1 MSPVLLLSQQNR
13 LECHSGVTQ
22 TAVRCLATYLA
33 CNTTTTLSTSWCQ
46 RWLMSIY
53 YERELLS
60 LLQVSTF
67 DVSVVCR
74 NVKCLHYILA
84 TGLVFF
90 RIVCAGHVYTQF
102 KDYIMTFSV
111 LPYLTPTLLKQLITE
126 KTLDEYLLCTGSTH
140 RMKAGFL
147 SVHVS
152 GIHIRTSCRSGL
164 ACGFF
169 IWCCR
174 ILPRM
179 SGMIWGQ
186 LCRIT

>member
-1 MSPVLLLSQQNR
+1 
-13 LECHSGVTQ
+13 
-22 TAVRCLATYLA
+22 
-33 CNTTTTLSTSWCQ
+33 
-46 RWLMSIY
+46 MSIY

-90 RIVCAGHVYTQF
+90 RIVCAGHVYTLF

-111 LPYLTPTLLKQLITE
+111 LPYLTPTLLKQLITG
-126 KTLDEYLLCTGSTH
+126 KTFYEYLLCTGSTH

-164 ACGFF
+164 ACVFF
-169 IWCCR
+169 YLMLSNPPKNVRYDLRTAVPYNIA
-174 ILPRM
+174 
-179 SGMIWGQ
+179 SGTGVGGDLFFFLSLTAASSLQQIMI
-186 LCRIT
+186 